1 MKSNQILIAIA
12 FVCIIVA
19 GVMYLFAYSRAP
31 YAHLNTNLASST
43 ASTSVSAKIAAA
55 GIEDGT
61 YTVHIHSILSTAEDT
76 RITFSHVTYFEGAEA
91 SSSASHDVPCPN
103 KPLEACVP
111 TLTRN
116 FYVRQSGTP
125 DFTVP
130 VPSQASI
137 VLHDVPHGTVK
148 SLRDIVREFQP
159 VFEVVVINGNVVSI
173 TEKSPA

>member
-116 FYVRQSGTP
+116 F
-125 DFTVP
+125 
-130 VPSQASI
+130 
-137 VLHDVPHGTVK
+137 HDVPHGTVK